1 MPIKI
6 SVLVV
11 FSFLFLSNTFA
22 QDEWWKRNN
31 LRVIQLN
38 LPDYEAKTIQP
49 NEIVEDLLK
58 YSANTLIINA
68 GGIMAFYPS
77 KLENHFIN
85 PYMRPGVLGEIVEK
99 CHQNNIKVMVRFDF
113 SRADKTIFDKHPDW
127 FYISPKGER
136 MINTDKYVV
145 SINAPYMQEEAFKII
160 MEVIEMFPIDG
171 IFQNMPGYQ
180 TRNPYENLY
189 QGIDQNEYDKKAF
202 YAYSGLSLPLVE
214 NKEDSVFRKYE
225 EFKKHTSEAW
235 QEKLYHLVK
244 AKNKNIA
251 ICTYAEKFVDII
263 RHESQSNSL
272 PYWPYSASDN
282 VGNAGN
288 SYPDHIISNSSIQQI
303 SFQGRYNAVEPEEVE
318 IRLWEN
324 IANGS
329 GLDMSMMGDMR
340 GYEDERNFEVYKKV
354 YGFHKANEKFYGK
367 YQSLAKIALIAPGA
381 WPSGNKMQEYRGLM
395 LMLKEAHLQFD
406 IIEDSQIERHAERLK
421 KYKIVIFP
429 DITYL
434 SENAIKLL
442 QNVSRDGVNL
452 IATNNSFSDNAQALK
467 SLFGAEIIKKEW
479 DGTGN
484 YLKIDNQKLFGRLKG
499 QSMIH
504 WKFNLA
510 QYDFEKTNTNHLPVL
525 AKGRPGPPELIGGHD
540 PMGYFGMSVKDF
552 GTSKNVILPLN
563 LGKLY
568 YLNGYEQNKN
578 LFLDVLQSLDSQV
591 FEEFKTNAHPR
602 VEMILKEFKY
612 NTKNNKKAT
621 DGKILHFINLTGF
634 SGNTFFEPL
643 PVQQI
648 QVSLKTE
655 KTPKKAFYLSNK
667 KPISFSIRQDEIS
680 FTVDK
685 LANYEAVVFEY

>member
-1 MPIKI
+1 MPAKI
-6 SVLVV
+6 SLLVV
-11 FSFLFLSNTFA
+11 LFLVVISKNFA

-85 PYMRPGVLGEIVEK
+85 PYMRAGVLAEIIEK

-113 SRADKTIFDKHPDW
+113 SRADKSIFENPDW

-202 YAYSGLSLPLVE
+202 FAYSGLNLPLIE

-225 EFKKHTSEAW
+225 EFKKHTTEAW
-235 QEKLYHLVK
+235 QEKLYHMVK

-263 RHESQSNSL
+263 RHESQSNAL

-282 VGNAGN
+282 VGNAAN
-288 SYPDHIISNSSIQQI
+288 SYPNHIISNASIQQI
-303 SFQGRYNAVEPEEVE
+303 SFQSRYNAVEPEEVE

-381 WPSGNKMQEYRGLM
+381 WPSGNKMQEYRGIM
-395 LMLKEAHLQFD
+395 MMLKEAHLQFD
-406 IIEDSQIERHAERLK
+406 IIEDSQIEKHADRLK
-421 KYKIVIFP
+421 KYKVVVFP

-434 SENAIKLL
+434 SQNTIALL
-442 QNVSRDGVNL
+442 RNVSKNGINL
-452 IATNNSFSDNAQALK
+452 IATNNSFADNALALEV
-467 SLFGAEIIKKEW
+467 LFGAKAIKKEL

-484 YLKIDNQKLFGRLKG
+484 YLKIDDQKIFGRLKG

-510 QYDFEKTNTNHLPVL
+510 QYEFDKNNTNYIPIL

-540 PMGYFGMSVKDF
+540 PVGYFGMSVKDF

-568 YLNGYEQNKN
+568 YLHGYEQNKN
-578 LFLDVLQSLDSQV
+578 LLLDIMQSISNEV
-591 FEEFKTNAHPR
+591 FDELKTNAHPR
-602 VEMILKEFKY
+602 VEMILKEFRY
-612 NTKNNKKAT
+612 NIGDNKKTT
-621 DGKILHFINLTGF
+621 DGKILHLINLTGF
-634 SGNTFFEPL
+634 SGNTFFEAL

-648 QVSLKTE
+648 QVSIKSDRI
-655 KTPKKAFYLSNK
+655 PKKAFYLTSK
-667 KPISFSIRQDEIS
+667 KPLNFSVKNGEIS
-680 FTVDK
+680 LTVAHLQD
-685 LANYEAVVFEY
+685 YEAVVFEY

>member
-1 MPIKI
+1 MSTKI
-6 SVLVV
+6 SLLVV
-11 FSFLFLSNTFA
+11 FFFTFISKTFA

-38 LPDYEAKTIQP
+38 LPDYEAKNIQP

-85 PYMRPGVLGEIVEK
+85 PYMRPGVLGEIVQK

-127 FYISPKGER
+127 FYISPKGDR

-202 YAYSGLSLPLVE
+202 YAYSGLNLPLVE

-225 EFKKHTSEAW
+225 EFKKHSTEAW

-288 SYPDHIISNSSIQQI
+288 SYPDHIISNASIQQI
-303 SFQGRYNAVEPEEVE
+303 SFQSRYNAVEPEEVE

-324 IANGS
+324 MANGS

-340 GYEDERNFEVYKKV
+340 AYEDERNFEVFKKV

-406 IIEDSQIERHAERLK
+406 IIEDTQIERYAERLK
-421 KYKIVIFP
+421 KYKIVVFP

-434 SENAIKLL
+434 SDKAIKLL
-442 QNVSRDGVNL
+442 QSVSKDGVNL
-452 IATNNSFSDNAQALK
+452 IATNNSFSDNTQALK
-467 SLFGAEIIKKEW
+467 GLFGAEVIKKEL

-484 YLKIDNQKLFGRLKG
+484 YLKIDNPNLFGRLKG

-540 PMGYFGMSVKDF
+540 PMGYFGMSVKNF

-568 YLNGYEQNKN
+568 YLHGYEQNKN
-578 LFLDVLQSLDSQV
+578 LFLDVC
-591 FEEFKTNAHPR
+591 
-602 VEMILKEFKY
+602 
-612 NTKNNKKAT
+612 KA
-621 DGKILHFINLTGF
+621 
-634 SGNTFFEPL
+634 
-643 PVQQI
+643 
-648 QVSLKTE
+648 
-655 KTPKKAFYLSNK
+655 
-667 KPISFSIRQDEIS
+667 
-680 FTVDK
+680 
-685 LANYEAVVFEY
+685 

>member
-1 MPIKI
+1 MSTKI
-6 SVLVV
+6 SLLVV
-11 FSFLFLSNTFA
+11 FCFLFISNTFA

-85 PYMRPGVLGEIVEK
+85 PYMRPGVLGEIVQK

-171 IFQNMPGYQ
+171 VFQNMPGYQ

-202 YAYSGLSLPLVE
+202 FAYSGLNLPLVE
-214 NKEDSVFRKYE
+214 NKEDAVFRKYE
-225 EFKKHTSEAW
+225 EFKKHTTEVW

-244 AKNKNIA
+244 SKNKNIA

-288 SYPDHIISNSSIQQI
+288 SYPDHIISNASIQQI
-303 SFQGRYNAVEPEEVE
+303 SFQSRYNAVEPEEVE

-340 GYEDERNFEVYKKV
+340 GYEDERNFEAYKKV

-381 WPSGNKMQEYRGLM
+381 WPSGNKMQEYRGIM

-406 IIEDSQIERHAERLK
+406 ILEDSQIERHAERLK
-421 KYKIVIFP
+421 KYKIVIFS
-429 DITYL
+429 DINYL
-434 SENAIKLL
+434 SQKAIELL
-442 QNVSRDGVNL
+442 RNVSKDGVNL
-452 IATNNSFSDNAQALK
+452 IATNNSFADNAQALGE
-467 SLFGAEIIKKEW
+467 LFGAEVIKKELE
-479 DGTGN
+479 GTGN
-484 YLKIDNQKLFGRLKG
+484 YLKIDNQNLFGRLKG
-499 QSMIH
+499 QSMMH

-510 QYDFEKTNTNHLPVL
+510 QYDFEKANTNYLPIL

-540 PMGYFGMSVKDF
+540 PLGYFGMSVKDF

-568 YLNGYEQNKN
+568 YLHGYEQNKN
-578 LFLDVLQSLDSQV
+578 LLLDIVQYLDNQV
-591 FEEFKTNAHPR
+591 FEELKTNAHPR
-602 VEMILKEFKY
+602 VEMMLKEFKY
-612 NTKNNKKAT
+612 NTENNKKAV
-621 DGKILHFINLTGF
+621 DGKILHLINITGF
-634 SGNTFFEPL
+634 SGNTFFEAL
-643 PVQQI
+643 PVHQI
-648 QVSLKTE
+648 QVSIKSE
-655 KTPKKAFYLSNK
+655 RIPKKAFYLTSK
-667 KPISFSIRQDEIS
+667 KPMLFSTKNGEIS
-680 FTVDK
+680 FTVAK
-685 LANYEAVVFEY
+685 LEAYEAVVFEY

>member
-1 MPIKI
+1 MSTKI
-6 SVLVV
+6 SLLVV
-11 FSFLFLSNTFA
+11 FCFIFISNAFA

-77 KLENHFIN
+77 KLDNHFIN

-113 SRADKTIFDKHPDW
+113 SRADKSIFEKHPDW

-189 QGIDQNEYDKKAF
+189 QGIDQNEHDKKAF
-202 YAYSGLSLPLVE
+202 LAYSGLNLPLVE
-214 NKEDSVFRKYE
+214 NKEDSIFRKYE
-225 EFKKHTSEAW
+225 EFKKYTTEAW

-244 AKNKNIA
+244 ARNKNIA

-288 SYPDHIISNSSIQQI
+288 SYPDHIISNASIQQI
-303 SFQGRYNAVEPEEVE
+303 SFQSRYNAVEPEEVE
-318 IRLWEN
+318 IRLLEN

-340 GYEDERNFEVYKKV
+340 GYEDERNFEVYKKI

-406 IIEDSQIERHAERLK
+406 IIEDTQIERHAERLK
-421 KYKIVIFP
+421 KYKIVVFP

-434 SENAIKLL
+434 SDKAIKLL
-442 QNVSRDGVNL
+442 QSVSKDGVNL
-452 IATNNSFSDNAQALK
+452 IATNNSFADNASALK
-467 SLFGAEIIKKEW
+467 SLFGAEVIKKNGMEQA
-479 DGTGN
+479 
-484 YLKIDNQKLFGRLKG
+484 IISKLITKNCLEGLKG
-499 QSMIH
+499 S
-504 WKFNLA
+504 
-510 QYDFEKTNTNHLPVL
+510 
-525 AKGRPGPPELIGGHD
+525 R
-540 PMGYFGMSVKDF
+540 
-552 GTSKNVILPLN
+552 
-563 LGKLY
+563 
-568 YLNGYEQNKN
+568 
-578 LFLDVLQSLDSQV
+578 
-591 FEEFKTNAHPR
+591 
-602 VEMILKEFKY
+602 
-612 NTKNNKKAT
+612 
-621 DGKILHFINLTGF
+621 
-634 SGNTFFEPL
+634 
-643 PVQQI
+643 
-648 QVSLKTE
+648 
-655 KTPKKAFYLSNK
+655 
-667 KPISFSIRQDEIS
+667 
-680 FTVDK
+680 
-685 LANYEAVVFEY
+685 

>member
-1 MPIKI
+1 MPTKT
-6 SVLVV
+6 SLLVV
-11 FSFLFLSNTFA
+11 FCFIFISNIFA

-49 NEIVEDLLK
+49 NEIVEDLIK

-85 PYMRPGVLGEIVEK
+85 PHMRPGVLGEIVKK

-202 YAYSGLSLPLVE
+202 YAYSGLNLPLVE

-225 EFKKHTSEAW
+225 EFKKHTTEAW

-288 SYPDHIISNSSIQQI
+288 SYPYHIISNASIQQI
-303 SFQGRYNAVEPEEVE
+303 SFQSRYNAVEPEEVE

-354 YGFHKANEKFYGK
+354 YGFHNANEKFYGK

-381 WPSGNKMQEYRGLM
+381 WPSGNKMQEYRGIM

-406 IIEDSQIERHAERLK
+406 IIEDTQIERHAERLK

-442 QNVSRDGVNL
+442 QNVSKDGVNL
-452 IATNNSFSDNAQALK
+452 IATNNSFSDNTQALK
-467 SLFGAEIIKKEW
+467 GLFGAEVIKKEL

-484 YLKIDNQKLFGRLKG
+484 YLKIDNPNLFGRLKG

-540 PMGYFGMSVKDF
+540 PMGYFGMSVKNF

-568 YLNGYEQNKN
+568 YLHGYEQNKN
-578 LFLDVLQSLDSQV
+578 ILLDILQYLNSQV
-591 FEEFKTNAHPR
+591 FEELKTNAHPR

-612 NTKNNKKAT
+612 NVENKKKAT
-621 DGKILHFINLTGF
+621 DGKILHLINLTGF

-643 PVQQI
+643 PVHQI
-648 QVSLKTE
+648 QVSIKSE
-655 KTPKKAFYLSNK
+655 RIPKKAFYLSSK
-667 KPISFSIRQDEIS
+667 KPISYSAKNGELS
-680 FTVDK
+680 FTVAK
-685 LANYEAVVFEY
+685 LGNYEAVVFEY

>member
-1 MPIKI
+1 MSTKI
-6 SVLVV
+6 SLLVV
-11 FSFLFLSNTFA
+11 FFFTFISKTFA

-38 LPDYEAKTIQP
+38 LPDYEAKNIQP

-85 PYMRPGVLGEIVEK
+85 PYMRPGVLGEIVQK

-127 FYISPKGER
+127 FYISPKGDR

-160 MEVIEMFPIDG
+160 IEVIEMFPIDG

-202 YAYSGLSLPLVE
+202 YAYSGLNLPLVE

-225 EFKKHTSEAW
+225 EFKKHSTEAW

-288 SYPDHIISNSSIQQI
+288 SYPDHIISNASIQQI
-303 SFQGRYNAVEPEEVE
+303 SFQSRYNAVEPEEVE

-381 WPSGNKMQEYRGLM
+381 WPSGNKMQEYRGIM

-406 IIEDSQIERHAERLK
+406 IIEDTQIERHAERLK

-442 QNVSRDGVNL
+442 QNVSKDGVNL
-452 IATNNSFSDNAQALK
+452 IATNNSFSDNTQALK
-467 SLFGAEIIKKEW
+467 GLFGAEVIKKEL

-484 YLKIDNQKLFGRLKG
+484 YLKIDNPNLFGRLKG

-540 PMGYFGMSVKDF
+540 PMGYFGMSVKNF

-568 YLNGYEQNKN
+568 YLHGYEQNKN
-578 LFLDVLQSLDSQV
+578 ILLDILQYLNSQV
-591 FEEFKTNAHPR
+591 FEELKTNAHPR

-612 NTKNNKKAT
+612 NVENKKKAT
-621 DGKILHFINLTGF
+621 DGKILHLINLTGF

-643 PVQQI
+643 PVHQI
-648 QVSLKTE
+648 QVSIKSE
-655 KTPKKAFYLSNK
+655 RIPKKAFYLTSK
-667 KPISFSIRQDEIS
+667 KPMLFSTKNGVIS
-680 FTVDK
+680 FTVAK
-685 LANYEAVVFEY
+685 LEAYEAVVFEY